1 MTFSYTSITNTG
13 EKKEGIVEAISA
25 DAAISAL
32 QRRGLIV
39 ISIKE
44 YKERKSFFEMT
55 FFETVPMKAIVIMSR
70 QISTLFEAQVSAQ
83 KAFIMLAAN
92 TENQLLNKILTAV
105 AEDIQ
110 AGTSI
115 SNSLAKYPETFSDF
129 YVNMVK
135 VGEESGKLRE
145 VFNYLADYLERE
157 YELTSKTKNALI
169 YPAFVIGVFII
180 VMTLMFVFIVPKL
193 SAMIQESGQEI
204 PLYTKV
210 VISVSELLVHYGIFI
225 LIVIIV
231 GVFYLYRLTRTD
243 TGKSYLDRMKI
254 STPIVKNI
262 FVKLYLSRIADN
274 LDTML
279 SAGIPLIKS
288 LEITSAVVGNR
299 IYRNILIQATE
310 DVKAGGSLSN
320 AFSKNVEIP
329 QMMSQMIRVG
339 EETGSI
345 GNILKTLGHFY
356 NREAKEAVD
365 TLVTLIEPIM
375 IVALGL
381 GVGLL
386 LASVLLPI
394 YNIAGGIA

>member
-1 MTFSYTSITNTG
+1 MLFTYNAVTNTG
-13 EKKEGIVEAISA
+13 EKKQGNIEAVSTDGAIV
-25 DAAISAL
+25 AL

-39 ISIKE
+39 VSIEEDTGK
-44 YKERKSFFEMT
+44 KSFFSLT
-55 FFETVPMKAIVIMSR
+55 FFERVPMKAIVVMSR

-83 KAFIMLAAN
+83 KAFTLLATN
-92 TENQLLNKILTAV
+92 TENPLLNRILNTV
-105 AEDIQ
+105 IEDIQ

-115 SNSLAKYPETFSDF
+115 SNALAKHPETFSEF
-129 YVNMVK
+129 YVNMIK

-145 VFNYLADYLERE
+145 VFSYLADYLDRE

-169 YPAFVIGVFII
+169 YPAFVIGIFVV
-180 VMTLMFVFIVPKL
+180 VMALMFVFIVPKL
-193 SAMIQESGQEI
+193 AVMIEESGQAI
-204 PLYTKV
+204 PVYTKV
-210 VISVSELLVHYGIFI
+210 VIFISYALVHYGIFI
-225 LIVIIV
+225 LIGLVI
-231 GVFYLYRLTRTD
+231 GAFYLFHLTRTD
-243 TGKSYLDRMKI
+243 SGQSYLDRMKI
-254 STPIVKNI
+254 SIPVMKEI
-262 FVKLYLSRIADN
+262 FIKLYLSRIADN

-279 SAGIPLIKS
+279 SAGMPLVRS
-288 LEITSAVVGNR
+288 LEITSNVVGNKV
-299 IYRNILIQATE
+299 YRNILLQAIE
-310 DVKAGGSLSN
+310 DVKAGGALSV
-320 AFSKNVEIP
+320 ALAKHEEIP
-329 QMMSQMIRVG
+329 PMMSQMVKVG

-386 LASVLLPI
+386 LASVLMPI

>member
-1 MTFSYTSITNTG
+1 MLFTYNAVTNTG
-13 EKKEGIVEAISA
+13 EKKQGNIEAVSTDGAIV
-25 DAAISAL
+25 AL

-39 ISIKE
+39 VSIEEDTGK
-44 YKERKSFFEMT
+44 KSFFSLT
-55 FFETVPMKAIVIMSR
+55 FFERVPMKAIVVMSR

-83 KAFIMLAAN
+83 KAFTLLATN
-92 TENQLLNKILTAV
+92 TENPLLNRILNTV
-105 AEDIQ
+105 IEDIQ

-115 SNSLAKYPETFSDF
+115 SNALAKHPETFSEF
-129 YVNMVK
+129 YVNMIK

-145 VFNYLADYLERE
+145 VFSYLADYLDRE

-169 YPAFVIGVFII
+169 YPAFVIGIFVV
-180 VMTLMFVFIVPKL
+180 VMALMFVFIVPKL
-193 SAMIQESGQEI
+193 AVMIEESGQAI
-204 PLYTKV
+204 PVYTKV
-210 VISVSELLVHYGIFI
+210 VIFISYALVHYGIFI
-225 LIVIIV
+225 LIGLVI
-231 GVFYLYRLTRTD
+231 GAFYLFHLTRTD
-243 TGKSYLDRMKI
+243 SGQSYLDRMKI
-254 STPIVKNI
+254 SIPVMKEI
-262 FVKLYLSRIADN
+262 FIKLYLSRVADN

-279 SAGIPLIKS
+279 SAGMPLVRS
-288 LEITSAVVGNR
+288 LEITSNVVGNKV
-299 IYRNILIQATE
+299 YRNILLQAIE
-310 DVKAGGSLSN
+310 DVKAGGALSV
-320 AFSKNVEIP
+320 ALAKHEEIP
-329 QMMSQMIRVG
+329 PMMSQMVKVG

-386 LASVLLPI
+386 LASVLMPI

>member
-1 MTFSYTSITNTG
+1 MLFSYNAITNTG
-13 EKKEGIVEAISA
+13 EKKQGSIEAISS
-25 DAAISAL
+25 DGAISAL

-39 ISIKE
+39 VDIKDE
-44 YKERKSFFEMT
+44 EEKKSFLDLT
-55 FFETVPMKAIVIMSR
+55 FFESVPMKAIVIMSR

-83 KAFIMLAAN
+83 KAFTMLAIN
-92 TENQLLNKILTAV
+92 TENPLLNKILNKV

-115 SNSLAKYPETFSDF
+115 SNSLGKYPETFTEF
-129 YVNMVK
+129 YVNMIK
-135 VGEESGKLRE
+135 VGEESGKLKE
-145 VFNYLADYLERE
+145 VFTYLADYLDRQ

-169 YPAFVIGVFII
+169 YPAFVIGIFFL

-193 SAMIQESGQEI
+193 ALMIKESGQVI
-204 PLYTKV
+204 PIYTKV
-210 VISVSELLVHYGIFI
+210 VIFISEMLVNYGIFI
-225 LIVIIV
+225 LIALII
-231 GVFYLYRLTRTD
+231 GAFYIFRLTRTNI
-243 TGKSYLDRMKI
+243 GKSYIDRMKI
-254 STPIVKNI
+254 SIPVVKNI

-279 SAGIPLIKS
+279 SAGVPLIRS

-299 IYRNILIQATE
+299 IYSGILMSATE
-310 DVKAGGSLSN
+310 DVKAGGSLSV
-320 AFSKNVEIP
+320 ALSKHSEIP

-365 TLVTLIEPIM
+365 TMVTLIEPVM
-375 IVALGL
+375 IVFLGL

-386 LASVLLPI
+386 LASILMPI
-394 YNIAGGIA
+394 YNIAGGVA